1 MRICRI
7 AGMERERE
15 RERERESKREIER
28 CRPKMHTHR
37 PGTKAC
43 CSHCM
48 RSKSCAKVFPA
59 KQTNKCYGCGAAWD
73 QEKKKKESKWTQQDK
88 KKIKKEKKY
97 GKDKFEMF
105 STPAHCSRF
114 VSPSHPA
121 CTSYIC
127 LHNEAEAIEWDL
139 IGKVYQDWEL
149 RKLTI
154 SGHHQ

>member
-7 AGMERERE
+7 AGMERERD

-73 QEKKKKESKWTQQDK
+73 QEKKKKVNEHN
-88 KKIKKEKKY
+88 KIKKKLKK
-97 GKDKFEMF
+97 KRNMERINLRCFPHQRIAAVLF
-105 STPAHCSRF
+105 PRHILLAPHTS
-114 VSPSHPA
+114 A
-121 CTSYIC
+121 CIM
-127 LHNEAEAIEWDL
+127 
-139 IGKVYQDWEL
+139 KQK
-149 RKLTI
+149 R
-154 SGHHQ
+154 